1 MNATSK
7 LDPVAL
13 LQRYLVAFANR
24 DSVLVTQCFANGAV
38 LELPTVKPSRFMGLD
53 EIRTAHRLAFE
64 NLQEVRVE
72 TDDIVQAERSAM
84 GAGRLTVTCRGQ
96 RETHVFGIAVESSDP
111 GLGRV
116 SWYFDS
122 RGRRPWSD
130 KAVL

>member
-1 MNATSK
+1 VNATSK
-7 LDPVAL
+7 LDPVVL
-13 LQRYLVAFANR
+13 LQRYLVAFAKR
-24 DSVLVTQCFANGAV
+24 DSVLVTECFANGAV

-64 NLQEVRVE
+64 NLQVVRVE

-84 GAGRLTVTCRGQ
+84 GAGRLTVTCRGEQ
-96 RETHVFGIAVESSDP
+96 ETHVFGIAVESSDP
-111 GLGRV
+111 GLDRV

-130 KAVL
+130 KTVL